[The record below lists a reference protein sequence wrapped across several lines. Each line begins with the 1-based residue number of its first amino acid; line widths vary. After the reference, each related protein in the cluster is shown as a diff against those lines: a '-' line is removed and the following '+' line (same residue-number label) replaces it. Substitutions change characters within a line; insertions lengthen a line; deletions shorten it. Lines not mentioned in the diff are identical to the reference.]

1 MAEERIRSFV
11 GIFPPHEI
19 TEQIF
24 SVQSQLKDIAPHA
37 KWEQQQKFHITIQFL
52 GNKTQSW
59 LESLYRKLSD
69 TMPLSPFP
77 VSLTK
82 TGCFPNRYL
91 PKIFWIGSE
100 REENPELVDCAEF
113 VAKMS
118 AGLGHEPEIKPFHPH
133 ITLGRGKGKISPPLI
148 HNLETVTFHPLE
160 FQCSELRIMKSVLA
174 RSGSN
179 YSTLFTIPLKQQET
193 YGRR

>member
-1 MAEERIRSFV
+1 MAEERIRSFI

-52 GNKTQSW
+52 GDKATYWLNDLYKVLVASIGSQSFII
-59 LESLYRKLSD
+59 RLS
-69 TMPLSPFP
+69 
-77 VSLTK
+77 K
-82 TGCFPNRYL
+82 IGCFPNRYS

-100 REENPELVDCAEF
+100 REENPELVDCAES

-133 ITLGRGKGKISPPLI
+133 ITVGRAKGKISSLLI

-179 YSTLFTIPLKQQET
+179 YSTLFNIPLK
-193 YGRR
+193 